1 MQRSPNLATP
11 SLPAL
16 RTPDER
22 FSSLPGYTWPRR
34 YVEELP
40 SLRGLRLYYLDE
52 GPRETARTWL
62 CLHGNPAW
70 SYLYRKMIP
79 VFLSAGHRVV
89 APDMPGF
96 GRSDKPIDHAAHS
109 FAWHRSVLL
118 ELVEHLQLQ
127 DVNLVVQD
135 WGGLIDLTLP
145 MEAPRRYRALL
156 VMNTILATADAPL
169 PEDFLR
175 WRRMCAERPDY
186 SIGRLLLRGNPHL
199 SDAEC
204 TAYDAPFPSS
214 DFRAAT
220 RAFPGMVPQRPDEEA
235 ARVARRA
242 ERFWREEWGGP
253 SLMAVGAQDP
263 VFTPAVM
270 ASLAACIRGCPEP
283 MQVSEG
289 GHFVQEHGAVIAQEA
304 LCALA

>member
-1 MQRSPNLATP
+1 MQHAPALVTP

-22 FSSLPGYTWPRR
+22 FASLPGYPWAAR
-34 YVEELP
+34 YVEGLP
-40 SLRGLRLYYLDE
+40 SLRGLRLHYLDE
-52 GPRETARTWL
+52 GPRAAVRTWL
-62 CLHGNPAW
+62 CLHGNPTW

-96 GRSDKPIDHAAHS
+96 GRSDKPIDDAAHS

-135 WGGLIDLTLP
+135 WGGLIGLTLP
-145 MEAPRRYRALL
+145 MEAPWRYRALL
-156 VMNTILATADAPL
+156 VMNTILATADDLL
-169 PEDFLR
+169 PEGFLQ
-175 WRRMCAERPDY
+175 WRKMCADRPDF
-186 SIGRLLLRGNPHL
+186 SIGKLFDRGNPHL
-199 SDAEC
+199 SEAEC
-204 TAYDAPFPSS
+204 AAYDAPFPSS
-214 DFRAAT
+214 RFRAAT
-220 RAFPGMVPQRPDEEA
+220 RAFPGMVPERPDQEA
-235 ARVARRA
+235 ALIARRA
-242 ERFWREEWGGP
+242 ERFWREEWAGP

-270 ASLAACIRGCPEP
+270 ASLAGCIRGCPEP
-283 MQVSEG
+283 MQIPEG

-304 LCALA
+304 LCALG